1 MPEELND
8 FDIKIDDNLYNNDF
22 DDVYNQE
29 EDEHH
34 EESDILFE

>member
-1 MPEELND
+1 MCEDIND
-8 FDIKIDDNLYNNDF
+8 FDVRIDDNLYNNDF